1 MKKLLL
7 LITVLMSLGCSRLD
21 MVVRWADLTATSRV
35 DKYFDLSG
43 DQEKELKKDLQ
54 KDITRLRKE
63 LLPEV
68 AKSLREL
75 EPEIKNGHMNPALLA
90 KNFMLV
96 QDYFKKGAGYFK
108 ATASKITAQLK
119 RPQFDHFAEK
129 VRADI
134 EESRK
139 DNDTPEKAQRT
150 AFKRYRRSVEFWIGG
165 ISAKQQEE
173 LEDFLKR
180 HPYPWDL
187 QHKSREYSLKQF
199 IDSSQNPESLQKF
212 VADYYT
218 DYETSRLPEF
228 TEALNAHKHAFQI
241 FLAEKF
247 WKGLSPE
254 QKENLQENL
263 IARAE
268 DLEQI
273 AQRP

>member
-1 MKKLLL
+1 MKKIFLFA
-7 LITVLMSLGCSRLD
+7 LILASLGCSRLD
-21 MVVRWADLTATSRV
+21 MVARWADVTAVSRA
-35 DKYFDLSG
+35 DKYFDLTSA
-43 DQEKELKKDLQ
+43 QEKELKKDLQ
-54 KDITRLRKE
+54 QDINRLRKE

-96 QDYFKKGAGYFK
+96 QDYLKKGAAYFK
-108 ATASKITAQLK
+108 NTAAKTAAQLK
-119 RPQFDHFAEK
+119 KDQFTYFATK

-134 EESRK
+134 EESK
-139 DNDTPEKAQRT
+139 QDNDTADKALRT
-150 AFKRYRRSVEFWIGG
+150 TYKRYRRSVEFWIGG

-173 LEDFLKR
+173 LESFLKA

-187 QHKSREYSLKQF
+187 QNKSREYSLKLF
-199 IDSSQNPESLQKF
+199 LDSRQNPEALKKF
-212 VADYYT
+212 VLDYYT
-218 DYETSRLPEF
+218 DYESSRLPEF
-228 TEALNAHKHAFQI
+228 TDALNAHKYAFQI

-268 DLEQI
+268 DLEKI

>member
-1 MKKLLL
+1 MKKIFLFFT
-7 LITVLMSLGCSRLD
+7 ILMSLGCSRLD
-21 MVVRWADLTATSRV
+21 MVARWADVTAVSRA
-35 DKYFDLSG
+35 DKYFDLTSQ
-43 DQEKELKKDLQ
+43 QEKELKQDLQ

-68 AKSLREL
+68 AQSLREL
-75 EPEIKNGHMNPALLA
+75 EPEIKKGHMNPALLA

-108 ATASKITAQLK
+108 NTAAKIATQLK
-119 RPQFDHFAEK
+119 KNQFDHFAVK

-134 EESRK
+134 EESK
-139 DNDTPEKAQRT
+139 QDNDTAEKAQRT
-150 AFKRYRRSVEFWIGG
+150 AYKRYRRSVEFWIGG
-165 ISAKQQEE
+165 ISAKQQDE
-173 LEDFLKR
+173 LEDFLKT
-180 HPYPWDL
+180 HPYPWAL
-187 QHKSREYSLKQF
+187 QNKSREHSLKLF
-199 IDSSQNPESLQKF
+199 LNSSQNPEALKKF
-212 VADYYT
+212 VLDYYT
-218 DYETSRLPEF
+218 DYESSRLPEF
-228 TEALNAHKHAFQI
+228 TEALNAHKYAFQI

-268 DLEQI
+268 DLEKI